1 MHGDDKPL
9 DELKREM
16 QELLQRVNEIDSKQ
30 SRLDARLTSHDTLF
44 EENGYKV
51 DSKR

>member
-9 DELKREM
+9 DDLRRELQELK
-16 QELLQRVNEIDSKQ
+16 LKQ
-30 SRLDARLTSHDTLF
+30 DETYQQLVAIKTML
-44 EENGYKV
+44 EEKGYKV